1 MKIALVHKRLDL
13 NGGTERDL
21 YQTAEGLRDLGHQV
35 HLFCSEYG
43 VAAPRGTIGHTI
55 PVLRLGRTWRLWSF
69 ALLAPRI
76 IKNHRCDLVVSFGRL
91 LSQDILRS
99 GGGTHRGFLLRMEQQ
114 RGVWRRLWQRLSFY
128 HQSLLRIEK
137 KQFSDGHFK
146 KVIAVSDEVKCD
158 IASNYRVKKDKIAV
172 LYNGVD
178 QQRFHPSRRAKVGA
192 NLRARWKIP
201 NQARLVLF
209 VGSGFSR
216 KGLDR
221 LIAIW
226 HRPPLS
232 QAYLM
237 VVGDDGRMG
246 HYQNWAKSVA
256 GDRILFVG
264 RQDDIENYYAMA
276 DLVALPAL
284 QEAFGNVV
292 LESLASG
299 VPVVVSREVG
309 AGALLTGCLRQG
321 VVEDAGDSM
330 QLETRLSSM
339 LEQCLEP
346 EFRNAARQLGEQ
358 YSWNSHFQ
366 RLEAVLNEVCHGP
379 AAIRVS

>member
-13 NGGTERDL
+13 KGGTERDL
-21 YQTAEGLRDLGHQV
+21 YQTAEGLRDRGHQV

-43 VAAPRGTIGHTI
+43 VPVPRGTVGHTI
-55 PVLRLGRTWRLWSF
+55 PVVRMGRTLRLWSF

-76 IKNHRCDLVVSFGRL
+76 IKHHRCDCVVSFGRL

-99 GGGTHRGFLLRMEQQ
+99 GGGTHRGFLLRMGQQ
-114 RGVWRRLWQRLSFY
+114 QGTWRRLWQWLSLY

-137 KQFSDGHFK
+137 KQFTDGHFK

-158 IASNYRVKKDKIAV
+158 IASNYRVKRDKIAV
-172 LYNGVD
+172 VYNGVD

-192 NLRARWKIP
+192 TLRARWKIP
-201 NQARLVLF
+201 DQARLVLF

-226 HRPPLS
+226 HRPPLN
-232 QAYLM
+232 QVYLM
-237 VVGDDGRMG
+237 VAGEDGHMG

-256 GDRILFVG
+256 GDRIIFVG
-264 RQDDIENYYAMA
+264 RRDDIENYYAMA

-292 LESLASG
+292 LEALASG
-299 VPVVVSREVG
+299 VPVVVSQEVG

-321 VVEDAGDSM
+321 VVEDAGDST
-330 QLETRLSSM
+330 QLEARLSSM
-339 LEQCLEP
+339 LERCLKP

-358 YSWNSHFQ
+358 YSWNSHFH
-366 RLEAVLNEVCHGP
+366 RLEGVLNEVCHGP

>member
-1 MKIALVHKRLDL
+1 LKIALVHKRLDL

-43 VAAPRGTIGHTI
+43 VAAPRGTIGHTV
-55 PVLRLGRTWRLWSF
+55 PVVRMGRTLRLWSF
-69 ALLAPRI
+69 ALVAPRI

-99 GGGTHRGFLLRMEQQ
+99 GGGTHRGFLLRMGQQ
-114 RGVWRRLWQRLSFY
+114 GGVWRRLWQRLSLY
-128 HQSLLRIEK
+128 HQSLLRIER

-158 IASNYRVKKDKIAV
+158 IESNYQVKLDKIEV
-172 LYNGVD
+172 IYNGVD
-178 QQRFHPSRRAKVGA
+178 QQRFHPSRRARVGDT
-192 NLRARWKIP
+192 LRARWKVP
-201 NQARLVLF
+201 HQAPLVLF
-209 VGSGFSR
+209 VGSGFAR

-226 HRPPLS
+226 HRPLLS
-232 QAYLM
+232 QTYLM
-237 VVGDDGRMG
+237 VAGDDGRMG
-246 HYQNWAKSVA
+246 HYQNWANSVA

-292 LESLASG
+292 LESLSSG

-321 VVEDAGDSM
+321 VVEDAGDAT
-330 QLETRLSSM
+330 QLEARLSSM
-339 LEQCLEP
+339 LEQCVKP
-346 EFRNAARQLGEQ
+346 EFRIAARQLGEQ
-358 YSWNSHFQ
+358 YSWNSHLH
-366 RLEAVLNEVCHGP
+366 RLEAVLNEVCQGL

>member
-1 MKIALVHKRLDL
+1 LKIALVHKRLDL
-13 NGGTERDL
+13 KGGTERDL
-21 YQTAEGLRDLGHQV
+21 YQTAEGLRDRGHQV

-43 VAAPRGTIGHTI
+43 VPVPRGTVGHTI
-55 PVLRLGRTWRLWSF
+55 PVVRMGRTLRLWSF

-76 IKNHRCDLVVSFGRL
+76 IKNHRCDCVVSFGRL

-99 GGGTHRGFLLRMEQQ
+99 GGGTHCGFLLRMGQQ
-114 RGVWRRLWQRLSFY
+114 QGTWRRLWQWLSLY

-137 KQFSDGHFK
+137 KQFSEGHFK
-146 KVIAVSDEVKCD
+146 KIIAVSDEVKCD
-158 IASNYRVKKDKIAV
+158 IASNYPVKRDKIAV
-172 LYNGVD
+172 VYNGVD
-178 QQRFHPSRRAKVGA
+178 QQRFHPSRRAKVGDT
-192 NLRARWKIP
+192 LRARWKVP
-201 NQARLVLF
+201 HEAQLVLF

-237 VVGDDGRMG
+237 VAGDDGHMG
-246 HYQNWAKSVA
+246 HYQKWAKSVA
-256 GDRILFVG
+256 GDRIIFVG
-264 RQDDIENYYAMA
+264 RRDDIENYYAMA

-292 LESLASG
+292 LEALASG

-309 AGALLTGCLRQG
+309 AAALLTGCLRQG
-321 VVEDAGDSM
+321 VVEDAGDST
-330 QLETRLSSM
+330 QLEAWLSSM
-339 LEQCLEP
+339 LEQCLKP

-358 YSWNSHFQ
+358 YSWNSHFR
-366 RLEAVLNEVCHGP
+366 RLEGVLNEVCHGP